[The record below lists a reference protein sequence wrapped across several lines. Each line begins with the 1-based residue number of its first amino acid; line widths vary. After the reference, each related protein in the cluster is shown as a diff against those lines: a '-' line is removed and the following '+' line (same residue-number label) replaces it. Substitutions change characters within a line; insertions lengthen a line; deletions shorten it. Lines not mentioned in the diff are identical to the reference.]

1 MLIFGKIQQSRTA
14 ESKDF
19 PDSPCIFSG
28 YQAYLVPDWNQPLT
42 RKILRN
48 ALREIE
54 SLIEGREYQ
63 EAINRC
69 QVILRSFSKNLSAYR
84 LLGQAYLENSQY
96 DEAAD
101 IFLRLLS
108 SLPDDFEAHLGLSL
122 IRESQNQLDAAIWHS
137 ERALEA
143 KPGSQ
148 VLQAET
154 TRLAMKQPPA
164 AARPVELS
172 RVALARLYMQGK
184 LFPQA
189 LAELSA
195 AWQENPARYDILVLI
210 AQAYEQAG
218 QTEEAIEASRKALE
232 KLPYSLEANRIAF
245 RGAMNGPEPANAL
258 PYRQR
263 LQELDPYWSYV
274 TPASL
279 DASQVPDHAVSF
291 E

>member
-1 MLIFGKIQQSRTA
+1 M
-14 ESKDF
+14 SKDF
-19 PDSPCIFSG
+19 SDSPCIFSG
-28 YQAYLVPDWNQPLT
+28 YQAYLAPDWNLALT

-69 QVILRSFSKNLSAYR
+69 QVILQSFPKNLSAYR
-84 LLGQAYLENSQY
+84 LLGQAYLENNQY
-96 DEAAD
+96 DNAAD

-122 IRESQNQLDAAIWHS
+122 IRESQNQLDTAVWHS

-143 KPGSQ
+143 RPASQ
-148 VLQAET
+148 AMQAET
-154 TRLAMKQPPA
+154 TRLATKQSPA

-172 RVALARLYMQGK
+172 RVALGRLYLQGK
-184 LFPQA
+184 LFLQA
-189 LAELSA
+189 LAELIA

-218 QTEEAIEASRKALE
+218 QTEEAVEASRKALE
-232 KLPYSLEANRIAF
+232 KLPYSLEANRIAY
-245 RGAMNGPEPANAL
+245 RAAMDSSEPANAL

-263 LQELDPYWSYV
+263 LQELDPYWAYV
-274 TPASL
+274 TPAGL